1 MGLSQTKFADK
12 LSIHK
17 ITLLKYEK
25 GEQAPSIEVV
35 DRILFTTKCDPGW
48 LLTGKEPEAPV
59 SISDGPYFRA
69 PVEGEAGAGPAV
81 INQIEEI
88 KDEAVLS
95 VGIKRRYGP
104 GEYIAVWVRGDSM
117 APTLPHGA
125 MVAVRKDHYEL
136 ASLKWEHVYLVNVPA
151 EGGPVL
157 KKVVAAPK
165 QGSITLHSINTI
177 YPPVTYNLKTDHIQ
191 IIGRVVG
198 VVWAPL

>member
-1 MGLSQTKFADK
+1 MTPTNLGILEKGGSKPN
-12 LSIHK
+12 HE
-17 ITLLKYEK
+17 TLLKI
-25 GEQAPSIEVV
+25 IEV
-35 DRILFTTKCDPGW
+35 TKCDPGW
-48 LLTGKEPEAPV
+48 LLTGKEPEVPV

-157 KKVVAAPK
+157 KKVMAAPK

-198 VVWAPL
+198 AVWAPL